1 MVELY
6 GSLTSLREE
15 AQIAKSG
22 IKTLLIDGNYK
33 Y

>member
-6 GSLTSLREE
+6 GSPTSLREE

-22 IKTLLIDGNYK
+22 VKTLLINGN
-33 Y
+33 